1 MSLKEAKQIV
11 GHGDKTTY
19 PSGAAARYVRE
30 IMRLVVEDLDWYL
43 AEHAPQDGSHILVC
57 SGPYD
62 QYRGFDQ
69 APPCVVHYFPDEE
82 APGFYLS
89 RGIVQN
95 SYNDEPVTF
104 THWRRLGET
113 PSTVAPADRGGEQ

>member
-1 MSLKEAKQIV
+1 MALEEARNIICQ
-11 GHGDKTTY
+11 GDSITY
-19 PSGAAARYVRE
+19 PSGAASRYVRKVMCE
-30 IMRLVVEDLDWYL
+30 LVAAMTWYPE
-43 AEHAPQDGSHILVC
+43 AAAPQDGTHILVC

-62 QYRGFDQ
+62 QYRGFNQ
-69 APPCVVHYFPDEE
+69 APPCVVHYFPEPD

-89 RGIVQN
+89 RGIVQD

-113 PSTVAPADRGGEQ
+113 P